1 LFSDPLLGC
10 VKITADHGVAATS
23 KGVAL
28 QIPKRK
34 GHGTAGRQTVV
45 ETNYLSL
52 DLSKLRNRIA
62 YHYDVEFQ
70 PALPKRL
77 LKYVYFFSQVLNFS
91 CKEG

>member
-1 LFSDPLLGC
+1 M
-10 VKITADHGVAATS
+10 
-23 KGVAL
+23 AL

-34 GHGTAGRQTVV
+34 GCGTEGRRIMV

-52 DLSKLRNRIA
+52 DLSKLRNNIT

-77 LKYVYFFSQVLNFS
+77 LKYVYFLSGVKFFL
-91 CKEG
+91 EGGIESM